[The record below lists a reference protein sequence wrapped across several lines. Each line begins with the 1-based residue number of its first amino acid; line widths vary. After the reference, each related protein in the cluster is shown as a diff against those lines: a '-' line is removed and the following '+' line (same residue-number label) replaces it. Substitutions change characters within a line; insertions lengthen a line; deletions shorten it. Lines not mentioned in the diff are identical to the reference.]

1 MIFLELHI
9 GAIAP
14 TYVYT
19 ENCWNS
25 NKKYDIKEFDVAG
38 MVFAGLGTIQG
49 FPTLYIDN
57 YDKNS

>member
-25 NKKYDIKEFDVAG
+25 NKKYDIKEFDVTS
-38 MVFAGLGTIQG
+38 MVFAGPGTLQG
-49 FPTLYIDN
+49 DPTLYIDN
-57 YDKNS
+57 YA